1 MAASLWDDQLS
12 FSLLLSKLS
21 LTSCLLYLSL
31 SFLIKH
37 TRSAATDEEHRLRT
51 RARQLSVLLLCVCVC
66 AVRAHMCLSQ
76 WCEKSRGTY
85 LLSLLVVGFQ
95 FDAKR
100 SAHLRSH
107 TLSLACVC
115 AWACPLARCS
125 SGVGQ
130 TLSLLHFSQCGTTRL
145 QPAASHGS

>member
-1 MAASLWDDQLS
+1 MTNS
-12 FSLLLSKLS
+12 LS
-21 LTSCLLYLSL
+21 LFCFPNSPSHPVSFIFLSL
-31 SFLIKH
+31 FLSNTQGLQQRMRNIVCV
-37 TRSAATDEEHRLRT
+37 
-51 RARQLSVLLLCVCVC
+51 RARANCLCSCYVCVC